1 MKLVTEYLADAAKFE
16 RLASAEANPALK
28 EQLEDQAAAYR
39 KLAAARA
46 KALGESPPA
55 EPK

>member
-16 RLASAEANPALK
+16 RLARSEADPALK
-28 EQLEDQAAAYR
+28 KQLEDQAAAYR
-39 KLAAARA
+39 ELAAARA
-46 KALGESPPA
+46 KDLGQPLPA